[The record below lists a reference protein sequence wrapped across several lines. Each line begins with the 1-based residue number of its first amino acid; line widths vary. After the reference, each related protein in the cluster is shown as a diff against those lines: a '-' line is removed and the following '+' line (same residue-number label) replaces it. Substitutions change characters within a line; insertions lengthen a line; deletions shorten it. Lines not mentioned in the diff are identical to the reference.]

1 MEIKKLLTQ
10 VVEEKASDLHISASS
25 PPILRIN
32 GELHFLS
39 KTLLSASDTE
49 ALILSMLN
57 PEQKKRLE
65 ENRELDLGY
74 TLKDTARFR
83 VNLHYEH
90 GHLAAALRLV
100 PSKIPGL
107 KELGLPKIV
116 EQFATEPRGLVLVT
130 GPTGS
135 GKSTT
140 QACMID
146 IINNNDAK
154 HIITV
159 EDPIE
164 YSHTNKKSVIEQ
176 REVGSDTL
184 SFTAALK
191 HVLRQDP
198 DIILIGEMRDL
209 ETIQTAITAA
219 ETGHLVISTLHTG
232 DATQSIDRI
241 IDVFPPHQQNQIRQ
255 QLSLTLVGIIS
266 QQLIP
271 KKDKTGLA
279 VAIEIL
285 KVTSAIRNLIRKTQT
300 HEIPSMIE
308 IGKKFGMQTMDSSLK
323 DLYTKGLISYEDAI
337 GRAIN
342 PDQLEKS
349 LSL

>member
-1 MEIKKLLTQ
+1 MDLKKLLNQ
-10 VVEEKASDLHISASS
+10 VVEEKASDLHLVAGS
-25 PPILRIN
+25 PAILRIN
-32 GELHFLS
+32 GELTTLS
-39 KTLLSASDTE
+39 KGSLSPKETKE
-49 ALILSMLN
+49 LIYAMLT
-57 PEQKKRLE
+57 QDQIAVLE
-65 ENRELDLGY
+65 KNLELDLGY
-74 TLKDTARFR
+74 ALDNRARFR
-83 VNLHYEH
+83 VNVHFER
-90 GHLAAALRLV
+90 GNPAAALRL
-100 PSKIPGL
+100 IPTHIPTV
-107 KELGLPKIV
+107 KELGLPPIV
-116 EQFATEPRGLVLVT
+116 EQFSREPRGLVLVT

-146 IINNNDAK
+146 IINTNMSK

-164 YSHTNKKSVIEQ
+164 YTHVNKKSVIEQ
-176 REVGSDTL
+176 REVGFDTRT
-184 SFTAALK
+184 FNNALK

-198 DIILIGEMRDL
+198 DVILIGEMRDL

-255 QLSLTLVGIIS
+255 QLSLTLVGILS

-271 KKDKTGLA
+271 RKDKTGLA
-279 VAIEIL
+279 LATEVL

-308 IGKKFGMQTMDSSLK
+308 IGKKFGMHSMDSSLK
-323 DLYTKGLISYEDAI
+323 DLYSKGLITYEDAI

-342 PDQLEKS
+342 ADQMEKS